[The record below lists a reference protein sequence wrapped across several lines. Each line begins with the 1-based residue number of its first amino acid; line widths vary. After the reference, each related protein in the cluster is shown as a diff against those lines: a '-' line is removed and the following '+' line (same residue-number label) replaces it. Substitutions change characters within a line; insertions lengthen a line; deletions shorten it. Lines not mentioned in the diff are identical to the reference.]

1 MRISHWGKFYYPHH
15 GGIEN
20 VTKTLAEGASLA
32 GNTVTV
38 ICFDLSS
45 VKHTVE
51 VKNKITIVRN
61 PVDFFRFSQPL
72 GLSYWRSIIGS
83 LRYSDLIHVHA
94 PNYLALLAL
103 PFVPRR
109 VRVVVHW
116 HSDVIGKGFLSRL
129 LRPIEFFALRRADT
143 IISTSPSYA
152 YNSNALRP
160 WTSKVTIVPIGAPT
174 PPVITCKDLTADDVN
189 IDIPHRKIVLAVGR
203 LVPYK
208 GFDVL
213 ITSARYLKEDAIV
226 LIVGEGPLRGEL
238 ESQITKQGLQ
248 NKVYLLGRLSDY
260 SLSSLFRQA
269 SVYCMTSLDRAEA
282 FGVVLVEAMSY
293 GLPIVATEIKGSG
306 VPWVNAHNETGLNVP
321 IKDPVA
327 TAAACNII
335 LDDNELAKSFK
346 SNGIKR
352 HQTLFSLDTAVQN
365 TLASYKKL
373 ISRSD

>member
-1 MRISHWGKFYYPHH
+1 M
-15 GGIEN
+15 
-20 VTKTLAEGASLA
+20 
-32 GNTVTV
+32 
-38 ICFDLSS
+38 
-45 VKHTVE
+45 
-51 VKNKITIVRN
+51 
-61 PVDFFRFSQPL
+61 
-72 GLSYWRSIIGS
+72 
-83 LRYSDLIHVHA
+83 
-94 PNYLALLAL
+94 
-103 PFVPRR
+103 
-109 VRVVVHW
+109 
-116 HSDVIGKGFLSRL
+116 
-129 LRPIEFFALRRADT
+129 
-143 IISTSPSYA
+143 
-152 YNSNALRP
+152 
-160 WTSKVTIVPIGAPT
+160 
-174 PPVITCKDLTADDVN
+174 
-189 IDIPHRKIVLAVGR
+189 
-203 LVPYK
+203 
-208 GFDVL
+208 
-213 ITSARYLKEDAIV
+213 
-226 LIVGEGPLRGEL
+226 RGEL